1 MNYHKLQMNVTK
13 ILKYIN
19 DTRNIVNKTV
29 ILLPVCYK
37 ILNKLNMIEMVA
49 QDMKIYYDNKI
60 LIENMLKSRYQ

>member
-1 MNYHKLQMNVTK
+1 MNVTK